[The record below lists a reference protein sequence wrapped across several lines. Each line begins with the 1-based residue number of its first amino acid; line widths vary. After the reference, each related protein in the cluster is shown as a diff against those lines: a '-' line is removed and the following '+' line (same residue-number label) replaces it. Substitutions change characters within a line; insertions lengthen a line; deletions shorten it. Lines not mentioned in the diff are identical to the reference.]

1 MKRMVKQIR
10 WILIIA
16 LMVGAIMHGWI
27 PQEWIKNHIG
37 SAWWGPLALIP
48 IGLLMYLNISATLP
62 IVNSFVG
69 SGLNIGTGMG
79 FLMAVNTVSLPEM
92 IMLSKIFKKKF
103 MAFFI
108 TYLFIAI
115 IIFSYMMLFIPQ
127 ASLLT

>member
-1 MKRMVKQIR
+1 
-10 WILIIA
+10 
-16 LMVGAIMHGWI
+16 
-27 PQEWIKNHIG
+27 
-37 SAWWGPLALIP
+37 
-48 IGLLMYLNISATLP
+48 MYLNISATLP

-79 FLMAVNTVSLPEM
+79 FLMSVNTVSLPEM

-103 MAFFI
+103 MTFFI

-127 ASLLT
+127 AS